1 MQTALQN
8 ASCYTCLNLPG
19 ALDFLGDDQGV
30 RDLLPALCTA
40 LGKDVPEIADLLA
53 QGRAT
58 DAAARLHSLKGF
70 VPVFCFAPMVDELA
84 RVERLGRG
92 GASAE
97 VIASYAALAP
107 SLQRLGEEAAHY
119 LAQGPLT
126 P

>member
-1 MQTALQN
+1 MQTGLQT
-8 ASCYTCLNLPG
+8 ASGYTCFNLSG

-40 LGKDVPEIADLLA
+40 LSKDVPEVADLLA
-53 QGRAT
+53 LGRSADAT
-58 DAAARLHSLKGF
+58 ARLHSLKGF
-70 VPVFCFAPMVDELA
+70 VPVFCFAPLVQELT
-84 RVERLGRG
+84 RIERLSRG

-107 SLQRLGEEAAHY
+107 ALQRLGEEAAHY
-119 LAQGPLT
+119 LAQRPLK